1 MAWRSGETEPEKP
14 VDFSKQQFYMTSKG
28 QIKSKANKNLVLGAK
43 LGSLNEFESGSQIYL
58 MYKATDDPGQFFVQ
72 KGRYLCL
79 TYNPTLVLSVLNDK
93 LVLQTRSKF

>member
-1 MAWRSGETEPEKP
+1 
-14 VDFSKQQFYMTSKG
+14 MTSKG

-79 TYNPTLVLSVLNDK
+79 TYNPTLVLSVSDDK
-93 LVLQTRSKF
+93 LVLQTRSKFCSLFSGYLISLLRFL